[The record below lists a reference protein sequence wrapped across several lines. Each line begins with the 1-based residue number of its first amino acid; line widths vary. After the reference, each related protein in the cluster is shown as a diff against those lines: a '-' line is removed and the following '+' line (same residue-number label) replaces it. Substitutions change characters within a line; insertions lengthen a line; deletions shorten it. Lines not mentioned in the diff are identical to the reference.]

1 MDGCDRIYSINF
13 QIIVNFN
20 LTTHIIIYIM
30 KLSSAIACQ
39 TALLATLAQN
49 ASAFAPT
56 KFVPHTPA
64 RHFSARSVSQPSSS
78 ACKASIADQCLL
90 TPEGYGFSSTAERII
105 EQAKRGEAGGYVR
118 VEADDRVIDVMAG
131 ITSGDEDVAL
141 VYENA
146 KLLGIFTESD
156 YINVSI
162 ILWSIAMACDVMM

>member
-1 MDGCDRIYSINF
+1 
-13 QIIVNFN
+13 
-20 LTTHIIIYIM
+20 M

-64 RHFSARSVSQPSSS
+64 RHFSARSVSQPSQSASSS
-78 ACKASIADQCLL
+78 ACKASMSDQCLL
-90 TPEGYGFSSTAERII
+90 TPEGFGFSSTAERII

-118 VEADDRVIDVMAG
+118 VKADARVIDVMAG

-162 ILWSIAMACDVMM
+162 IWCMACDVRVQAENERIWHLFSQIYYISAKRTMCIL